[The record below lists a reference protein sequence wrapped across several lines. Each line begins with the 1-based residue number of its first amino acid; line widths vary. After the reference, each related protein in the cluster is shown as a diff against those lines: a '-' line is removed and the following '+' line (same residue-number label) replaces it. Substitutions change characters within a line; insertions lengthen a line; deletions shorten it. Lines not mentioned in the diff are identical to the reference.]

1 MSSQELRTLLILG
14 GTGLV
19 GGELV
24 EAALDHPLV
33 GTVVAPTRRPLRARA
48 GLLNPQID
56 YTRLPEQAL
65 WWRTDA
71 LLCALGTTLKQ
82 AGSQAAFREVDYH
95 YVMEAARLARQAGTP
110 TFVLNSSLAANA
122 NARSWYLRVKGET
135 ERDLAR
141 LGFASLSC
149 VRPSLL
155 DGGSRPDARPAEAA
169 GLWLAR
175 RAKKLIPLRYRAVST
190 RAVAECMLAQ
200 ALAAKPGVTIIES
213 DEINRR

>member
-1 MSSQELRTLLILG
+1 MTASRPLTLLILG

-19 GGELV
+19 GGQLV
-24 EAALDHPLV
+24 EAALNHPLV
-33 GTVVAPTRRPLRARA
+33 DTVVAPTRRPLRARA
-48 GLLNPQID
+48 GLVNPQVD
-56 YTRLPEQAL
+56 YAQLPEQAL

-71 LLCALGTTLKQ
+71 ALCALGTTLKQ

-95 YVMEAARLARQAGTP
+95 YVLDAARLARQAGTP
-110 TFVLNSSLAANA
+110 VFVLNSSLGADA
-122 NARSWYLRVKGET
+122 NARSFYLRTKGET

-141 LGFASLSC
+141 LGFPSLSY

-155 DGGSRPDARPAEAA
+155 DGGARPDARPAEAT

-175 RAKKLIPLRYRAVST
+175 RLKGVIPPRYRAVST

-200 ALAAKPGVTIIES
+200 ALAAKPGIGVVESNEII
-213 DEINRR
+213 R